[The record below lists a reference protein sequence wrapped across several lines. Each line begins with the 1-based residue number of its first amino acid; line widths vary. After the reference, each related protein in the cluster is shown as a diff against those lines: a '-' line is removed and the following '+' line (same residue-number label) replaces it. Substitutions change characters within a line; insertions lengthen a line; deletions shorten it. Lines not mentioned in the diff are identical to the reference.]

1 MTTMNVSN
9 QATFIPE
16 IWAARALGFLHQNA
30 VMPRLVNRNW
40 ETEVASYGD
49 TINIPTYGSFT
60 VKDKVPGYSVELQN
74 ATSGTI
80 PIVLD
85 QHKEIS
91 FIIED
96 VAKAQA
102 NISIMDGYI
111 EKAMIA
117 HAEAIDS
124 ALLLAGYASL
134 PAANRFGNGSTAF
147 SEANLLLARRKLNT
161 NQIPYGNRHL
171 VMKDFAPLL
180 VIDRFTRADA
190 IGNGQAIQTAQV
202 GTLHGATCWEDPRVW
217 ELGTSPVGIHNLYF
231 HRDGITLCTRPLP
244 SPEPGTGVKSYTAQL
259 DGVGL
264 RVLYGFNMSALG
276 YQITIDILYGIKV
289 VSTDYL
295 TEIVSSN

>member
-1 MTTMNVSN
+1 MTTINATN

-40 ETEVASYGD
+40 ENEVASYGD

-60 VKDKVPGYSVELQN
+60 VKDKAPGVSVELQN
-74 ATSGTI
+74 ATSSTI
-80 PIVLD
+80 AIVLD

-111 EKAMIA
+111 EKAMIT
-117 HAEAIDS
+117 HANAIDS

-134 PAANRFGNGSTAF
+134 PAANRFGDASSAF
-147 SEANLLLARRKLNT
+147 SEANLLLARRFLNG
-161 NQIPYGNRHL
+161 NEIPYGNRSL

-190 IGNGQAIQTAQV
+190 IGNGQAIQTGLV
-202 GTLHGATCWEDPRVW
+202 GTLHGAQCWEDPRVW
-217 ELGTSPVGIHNLYF
+217 ELGSSPVGVHNLYF

-244 SPEPGTGVKSYTAQL
+244 SPEPGTGVKAYTAQL
-259 DGVGL
+259 DGIGL
-264 RVLYGFNMSALG
+264 RVLYGYNMMALG

-289 VSTDYL
+289 ISTDYL
-295 TEIVSSN
+295 TEIVSVA